1 MTCSG
6 ESCRFQSMRRLLLF
20 VSVFLLGS
28 YSYSESP
35 PNGSYVTFYSNG
47 QLKEKGTYKDGERDG
62 AWEQFY
68 DTGQLKSKGNF
79 KNGEGLLK
87 WFDKGGQWL
96 STEKWVEG
104 DEGERRLDELDENEQ
119 LIQRTYLRDSQP
131 LRTEWFDEDGN
142 LTETEFY

>member
-1 MTCSG
+1 MDVLNVETIPTAKHCRMTCSG

-35 PNGSYVTFYSNG
+35 PDGPYETFYSNG
-47 QLKEKGTYKDGERDG
+47 QLKEKGKYKDGERDG

-68 DTGQLKSKGNF
+68 DAGQLKSKGNF

-87 WFDKGGQWL
+87 WFDKGGRWRIGAILKITFQ
-96 STEKWVEG
+96 
-104 DEGERRLDELDENEQ
+104 RRRKPREP
-119 LIQRTYLRDSQP
+119 SA
-131 LRTEWFDEDGN
+131 G
-142 LTETEFY
+142 